1 MKRSNTK
8 NVLSIG
14 STFTIIGFLVVEVL
28 TSLFDVEIKDHRD
41 LQSLL
46 VVAYLIL
53 RIFYYKLDSKDK
65 DEKIAE
71 LEQQLRKKES

>member
-1 MKRSNTK
+1 MKRSNIK
-8 NVLSIG
+8 NVLSI
-14 STFTIIGFLVVEVL
+14 SSIIAIIGFLVVEVL

-65 DEKIAE
+65 DEKIAA